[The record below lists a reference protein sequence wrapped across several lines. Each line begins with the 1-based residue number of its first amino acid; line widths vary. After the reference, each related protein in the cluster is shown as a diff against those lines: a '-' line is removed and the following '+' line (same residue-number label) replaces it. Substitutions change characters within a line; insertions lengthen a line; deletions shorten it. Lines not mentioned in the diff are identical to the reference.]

1 MSVPKPSNHYW
12 SLGAK
17 KKTDPRLIGMM
28 MMSAEYERLK
38 QPARF
43 DDADSQALEFMFGGQ
58 VRRELARIAADPR
71 PGVKG

>member
-1 MSVPKPSNHYW
+1 
-12 SLGAK
+12 
-17 KKTDPRLIGMM
+17 